1 MRPIGNETGEVMSS
15 TAFDLRDDY
24 AGSLPAFGRTAGAG
38 AGQRTTVGSMRLLDY
53 WRSTLLLPVAARR
66 RALDAVYLRARRD
79 AAAAAD
85 LVSFALGD
93 PDEEIVYR
101 ATLAH
106 VECARRAGPRAATP
120 VREAIEWVARR
131 LALNR
136 AAVFAALASLDDE
149 SVLEMLRPFRLVL
162 DEAECVVVHRRLKLH
177 PAGATREFLRAW
189 AELRDP
195 AARYLAESPQGVAG
209 PR

>member
-1 MRPIGNETGEVMSS
+1 
-15 TAFDLRDDY
+15 
-24 AGSLPAFGRTAGAG
+24 
-38 AGQRTTVGSMRLLDY
+38 MRLLDY
-53 WRSTLLLPVAARR
+53 WRSTLPLPVTARR

-79 AAAAAD
+79 AAAVAD

-101 ATLAH
+101 ATLAQ
-106 VECARRAGPRAATP
+106 VECARRARPRSATP

-195 AARYLAESPQGVAG
+195 VARYLAEFPQGVAG

>member
-1 MRPIGNETGEVMSS
+1 MRPIGNETGAAMSS
-15 TAFDLRDDY
+15 TAFDLRGDH

-38 AGQRTTVGSMRLLDY
+38 AGPRTTVGSMRLLDY
-53 WRSTLLLPVAARR
+53 WRSTLPLPVAARR

-79 AAAAAD
+79 AAAAAE

-106 VECARRAGPRAATP
+106 VECARRARPRSATP
-120 VREAIEWVARR
+120 VREAIEWVARG

-149 SVLEMLRPFRLVL
+149 SVLEMLRPFRLLL
-162 DEAECVVVHRRLKLH
+162 DEAECVVVHRRLKFH
-177 PAGATREFLRAW
+177 PAGATREFLQAW
-189 AELRDP
+189 AELCDP
-195 AARYLAESPQGVAG
+195 VARYLAEFPQGVAG

>member
-1 MRPIGNETGEVMSS
+1 
-15 TAFDLRDDY
+15 
-24 AGSLPAFGRTAGAG
+24 
-38 AGQRTTVGSMRLLDY
+38 MRLLDY
-53 WRSTLLLPVAARR
+53 WRRTLPLPVAARR

-79 AAAAAD
+79 AAVAAD

-101 ATLAH
+101 ATLAY
-106 VECARRAGPRAATP
+106 VECARRAGPRSATP
-120 VREAIEWVARR
+120 VRGAIEWVARG

-162 DEAECVVVHRRLKLH
+162 DEAECAAVHRRLKFH
-177 PAGATREFLRAW
+177 PAGATREFLLAW

-195 AARYLAESPQGVAG
+195 VARYLAESPQGVAG

>member
-1 MRPIGNETGEVMSS
+1 
-15 TAFDLRDDY
+15 
-24 AGSLPAFGRTAGAG
+24 
-38 AGQRTTVGSMRLLDY
+38 MRLLDY
-53 WRSTLLLPVAARR
+53 WRRTLPLPVAARR

-79 AAAAAD
+79 AAVAAD
-85 LVSFALGD
+85 LVSVAICE

-106 VECARRAGPRAATP
+106 VECARRASPRAATP

-162 DEAECVVVHRRLKLH
+162 DEAECAAVHRRLKFH
-177 PAGATREFLRAW
+177 PAGATREFLLAW

-195 AARYLAESPQGVAG
+195 VARYLAESPQGVAG

>member
-1 MRPIGNETGEVMSS
+1 
-15 TAFDLRDDY
+15 
-24 AGSLPAFGRTAGAG
+24 
-38 AGQRTTVGSMRLLDY
+38 MRLLDY
-53 WRSTLLLPVAARR
+53 WRSTLPLPVATRR
-66 RALDAVYLRARRD
+66 RALDAVHLRALRD
-79 AAAAAD
+79 ATAAAD

-93 PDEEIVYR
+93 PDEEIAYR

-106 VECARRAGPRAATP
+106 VECAKRAGPRAATP
-120 VREAIEWVARR
+120 VEDAIEWVARR

-136 AAVFAALASLDDE
+136 AGVFAALASLDDD

-162 DEAECVVVHRRLKLH
+162 EEAECVAVHRRLKFH

-195 AARYLAESPQGVAG
+195 VARL
-209 PR
+209 